1 VTTVVIA
8 DDQDLVRAGFRLILG
23 AAAPAIEVLGEAGDG
38 AEAVRLVHELAP
50 DVVVMDLRMP
60 NVDGIEATR
69 RIVASGSRS
78 RVLMLTTFD
87 ADRHVYDAF
96 RAGDSGFLLK
106 NSPSE
111 QLVDAV
117 HSVSTGEALLAPTL
131 TRRLIE
137 RFLAA
142 PDPSAEATLE
152 PLTERERVVLRLI
165 ARGLSNSEIAGEL
178 YLSVGTVKTHVNRIL
193 AKLDLRDRVQ
203 AAVLAYETGLVQPGP
218 SSR

>member
-23 AAAPAIEVLGEAGDG
+23 AATPAIDVLGEAGDG
-38 AEAVRLVHELAP
+38 DGALRLVGDLAP
-50 DVVVMDLRMP
+50 DVVVMDIRMP

-96 RAGDSGFLLK
+96 RAGASGFLLK

-117 HSVSTGEALLAPTL
+117 HLVASGEALLAPTL

-142 PDPSAEATLE
+142 PEPSAEAALAL
-152 PLTERERVVLRLI
+152 LTGREREVLRLI
-165 ARGLSNSEIAGEL
+165 ARGTSNAEIAGEL

-193 AKLDLRDRVQ
+193 AKLGLRDRVQ
-203 AAVLAYETGLVQPGP
+203 ATVFAYETGLVRPG
-218 SSR
+218 R